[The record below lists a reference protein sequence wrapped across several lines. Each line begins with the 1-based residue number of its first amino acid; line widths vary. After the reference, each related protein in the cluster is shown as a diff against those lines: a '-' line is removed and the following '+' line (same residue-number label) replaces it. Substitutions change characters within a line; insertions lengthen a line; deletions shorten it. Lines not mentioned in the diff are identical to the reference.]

1 MEIQI
6 NESTLSMDL
15 LGVSGTVEKE
25 DFAGTGLRLMDTM
38 WAEFAKFPN
47 LDHSGTLVWV
57 YLGEGRLFTG
67 VEQSKLTVAQGALN
81 PLQIELPRYAAH
93 LHRGPY
99 DSLKDVWNEMIA
111 ELKSRGESLRFPSLE
126 IYDACST
133 ENDVPRTRVL
143 LGLGVA
149 PQSAAENT

>member
-6 NESTLSMDL
+6 IESTLSMDL

-81 PLQIELPRYAAH
+81 PLQIELPRSMRNISIGGLTIH
-93 LHRGPY
+93 
-99 DSLKDVWNEMIA
+99 
-111 ELKSRGESLRFPSLE
+111 SRTCG
-126 IYDACST
+126 
-133 ENDVPRTRVL
+133 TR
-143 LGLGVA
+143 
-149 PQSAAENT
+149 